1 MKVPIAFRTRCMS
14 CKMENAT
21 INCNIIFVNVEVR
34 MQGILTLEFHTT
46 LYKLKFLLSIG
57 D

>member
-1 MKVPIAFRTRCMS
+1 MS